1 MCSFWQSIKRRLKQ
15 GMVFKQSISFH
26 RIFHTITL
34 ALDKFRIPENAAAD
48 RLNNKYVCII
58 FAMENSRADTLYICI
73 AFIPEQTI
81 KPLLSVH
88 HLMYASIG

>member
-34 ALDKFRIPENAAAD
+34 ALNSVAAD

-58 FAMENSRADTLYICI
+58 FAMENSRTDTLYICI